1 MAVDNLPCELPKDA
15 SEDFGSNLLERILPL
30 VINEDKDDESEEWP
44 AFLLIIAAGSAVG
57 AMVLGGMILFGNK
70 ED

>member
-1 MAVDNLPCELPKDA
+1 MIIISREYEN
-15 SEDFGSNLLERILPL
+15 
-30 VINEDKDDESEEWP
+30 VINKDFYIMKDKDDNEKP
-44 AFLLIIAAGSAVG
+44 NFLLIIAAASALG